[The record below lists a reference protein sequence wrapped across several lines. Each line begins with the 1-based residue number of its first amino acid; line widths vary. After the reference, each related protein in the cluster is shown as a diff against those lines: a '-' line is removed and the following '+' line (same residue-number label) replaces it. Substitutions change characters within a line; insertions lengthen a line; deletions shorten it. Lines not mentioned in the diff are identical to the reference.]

1 MLSSVTVKV
10 GDAVSFGRKRG
21 ATAYGTV
28 ERVSNKTA
36 TVRLTKQ
43 YNSNPPGVRFRV
55 PFSLLSPVDEE
66 AAKPDVYPIGLTIT
80 GFRMATDHDLEV
92 HGFDHPWSGDRP
104 AVLVLSDGSTITAS
118 QDYEGNG
125 PGALFG
131 WGEIGSFVLYATE
144 GEVSDAKSDSV

>member
-43 YNSNPPGVRFRV
+43 YNSNPPGTMFRV
-55 PFSLLSPVDEE
+55 PFGLLSPADEE

-80 GFRMATDHDLEV
+80 GIRVATDRDHDV
-92 HGFDHPWSGDRP
+92 HGLEPDNLDRP
-104 AVLVLSDGSTITAS
+104 MVLVLSDGSTLLPAS
-118 QDYEGNG
+118 DYEGNG
-125 PGALFG
+125 TGALFG
-131 WGEIGSFVLYATE
+131 YDPATKNSFALCA
-144 GEVSDAKSDSV
+144 GGN